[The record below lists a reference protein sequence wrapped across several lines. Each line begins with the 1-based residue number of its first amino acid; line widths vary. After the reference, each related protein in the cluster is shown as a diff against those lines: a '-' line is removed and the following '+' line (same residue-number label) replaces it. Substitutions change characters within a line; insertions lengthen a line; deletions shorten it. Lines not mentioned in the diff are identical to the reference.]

1 MLSIQYPVVRSSYV
15 ETPSKSFLEKHKIVP
30 IVEGV
35 KELDAIAPV
44 NHLTGD
50 RQCVLDLLGLVLS
63 PDKKDLLQKF
73 VSDVQVQ
80 QAMTSLSDEDMI
92 SLTAERLSTGYPA
105 EDALFAQ
112 NLAKIGSQAV
122 SALRSMIQSA
132 GAKSVVQQNIDF
144 SNTESPSEG

>member
-1 MLSIQYPVVRSSYV
+1 MLSIQYPVVKSSYV
-15 ETPSKSFLEKHKIVP
+15 VTPSKSFLEKHKVIP

-50 RQCVLDLLGLVLS
+50 RQSVLDLLGLVLS
-63 PDKKDLLQKF
+63 PDKKDLLQRF

-80 QAMTSLSDEDMI
+80 RAMTSLSDEDMI

-122 SALRSMIQSA
+122 DAIRQMVSRA
-132 GAKSVVQQNIDF
+132 GSSEQTIDF
-144 SNTESPSEG
+144 SETETPSE

>member
-1 MLSIQYPVVRSSYV
+1 MLSIQYPVVKSSYV
-15 ETPSKSFLEKHKIVP
+15 ETPSKSFLEKHKVIP

-50 RQCVLDLLGLVLS
+50 RQSVLDLLGLVLS

-132 GAKSVVQQNIDF
+132 GAKSAVQQNIDF